1 MKIEILKRIFF
12 DVGCVYFICQ
22 VSRIRLR
29 EEIVKS
35 LVVLDVMEILIR
47 NNLGVEKKVKVSKI
61 KFFSIFF
68 KEIFFL
74 VNKFVLE
81 ELGIFFEF
89 YQYQFYL
96 FVFEVFNIERCVLE
110 FYLNVKKI
118 KEYVK
123 RNNYLFLNDS

>member
-12 DVGCVYFICQ
+12 DVGCVYFICL

-29 EEIVKS
+29 GIIVKS
-35 LVVLDVMEILIR
+35 LVVLDVIEILIR
-47 NNLGVEKKVKVSKI
+47 NGLGVEKKVKVSKI

-89 YQYQFYL
+89 Y
-96 FVFEVFNIERCVLE
+96 
-110 FYLNVKKI
+110 
-118 KEYVK
+118 
-123 RNNYLFLNDS
+123 